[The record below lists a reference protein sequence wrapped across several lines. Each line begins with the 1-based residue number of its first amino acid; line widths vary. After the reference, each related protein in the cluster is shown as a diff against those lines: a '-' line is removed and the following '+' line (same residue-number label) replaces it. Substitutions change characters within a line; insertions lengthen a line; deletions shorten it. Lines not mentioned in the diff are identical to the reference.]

1 MNDKYIKTAKW
12 IMLGLIAVSVIAFLF
27 GWIYG
32 FEKNDALAV
41 DVLFIWTY
49 VMVAAAILAII
60 AIGGYISSKNDAS
73 FLKKLGIVLGGAI
86 VLCAVVFLISPG
98 KPAVGMLEQPSAAT
112 LRLTDTVLNLT
123 YIFSAA
129 AILSIIVGEV
139 VLKSKNKKA
148 KD

>member
-12 IMLGLIAVSVIAFLF
+12 IMLGLIAVSVIVFFF

-41 DVLFIWTY
+41 DALFVWTY

-60 AIGGYISSKNDAS
+60 AVGGYISSKNDAS
-73 FLKKLGIVLGGAI
+73 FLKKLAIVVGGAV
-86 VLCAVVFLISPG
+86 VLCAVVYLVSPG
-98 KPAVGMLEQPSAAT
+98 KPAMGMLEQPSEQT

-129 AILSIIVGEV
+129 AIVSIIVGEA
-139 VLKSKNKKA
+139 VLKIKNKKSNE
-148 KD
+148 